1 VTEEEAPIRP
11 SFVAADSPVNHRFLT
26 TAEKSARLKNMS
38 AQMKRL
44 NSKVTY
50 WKSKSRKLI
59 ELSKEDEDLV
69 METLDDKGLNFTPET
84 QQLLEEKGLNIAML
98 KNQLQN
104 MERAPQG
111 RRWDPDVIRACIL
124 IRASSPS
131 TFDKLGKSGLILLP
145 SNRTLKAYS
154 PRKDS
159 VKQGLVFQGGKLT
172 AHFFRQHFFG
182 IFQYLPL
189 KEIHFRHSHRFTL
202 LLLSA
207 TICTV

>member
-1 VTEEEAPIRP
+1 MAGGDIVTEKEAPIRP

-26 TAEKSARLKNMS
+26 TAEKSVRLKNMS

-44 NSKVTY
+44 KSKVTY

-84 QQLLEEKGLNIAML
+84 QQLLEEKGVNIAML

-104 MERAPQG
+104 MKRAPQG

-124 IRASSPS
+124 IRASNPS
-131 TFDKLGKSGLILLP
+131 AFDKLGKSGLILLP
-145 SNRTLKAYS
+145 SNRTLKAYN

-159 VKQGLVFQGGKLT
+159 VNTFFVNTFLVFFNT
-172 AHFFRQHFFG
+172 S
-182 IFQYLPL
+182 P
-189 KEIHFRHSHRFTL
+189 
-202 LLLSA
+202 
-207 TICTV
+207 